1 MLVLGI
7 ESSCDETAFGLVE
20 DGRLLAESVA
30 SQADVHALFG
40 GVVPELASREHYRL
54 LGPLFDEFMESA
66 GVLPSDLSGVAV
78 ARGPGLLGSLL
89 VGVSFAKALA
99 FGAGIPLI
107 GVDHLKAHLL
117 APGLEQELSLP
128 ALGLLVSGGH
138 THIYYVESAGKFT
151 LLGRTLDD
159 AAGEGF
165 DKVAKML
172 GLPYPGGRALDA
184 LARFGRKRGQINR
197 KLFSYPYLDNK
208 NLDFSF
214 SGLKTS
220 VALYLK
226 NNPAILEQARSLPDD
241 AVQLEEACA
250 GVPELTELCA
260 SFNHCVS
267 YTLCTKLRRAAGQL
281 SLESKPVK
289 SLIVAGG
296 VAANTMLRDDLQV
309 LAGQMNLPLVLPRFS
324 LCTDNGAMIAYAGY
338 LMLTAGY
345 VHNLNLEAIP
355 RGKNIPEDQVRLC
368 APIF

>member
-20 DGRLLAESVA
+20 DGCLVAESVA
-30 SQADVHALFG
+30 SQADVHSLFG
-40 GVVPELASREHYRL
+40 GVVPELASREHYRI
-54 LGPLFDEFMESA
+54 LGPLFDEFMTRA
-66 GVLPSDLSGVAV
+66 GFQVSDLDGVAV

-89 VGVSFAKALA
+89 VGVAFAKALA
-99 FGAGIPLI
+99 FGAGIPLL

-117 APGLEQELSLP
+117 APGLETGLKLP

-138 THIYYVESAGKFT
+138 THIYYIESPHSFT
-151 LLGRTLDD
+151 LLGKTLDD

-172 GLPYPGGRALDA
+172 GLPYPGGRILDG
-184 LARFGRKRGQINR
+184 LARAGEACGQINKR
-197 KLFSYPYLDNK
+197 LFSYPYLDNA

-226 NNPAILEQARSLPDD
+226 QNPGIIEQARGLSADCRD
-241 AVQLEEACA
+241 FSGASRE
-250 GVPELTELCA
+250 VPELTELCA
-260 SFNHCVS
+260 SFNHSVS
-267 YTLCTKLRRAAGQL
+267 HTLCIKLNRAFERVQDKRL
-281 SLESKPVK
+281 PVH

-296 VAANTMLRDDLQV
+296 VAANSMLRNDLKE
-309 LAGQMNLPLVLPRFS
+309 LAARLGVELVLPRFS

-338 LMLTAGY
+338 LMLANGWA
-345 VHNLNLEAIP
+345 HHLNLEAIP
-355 RGKNIPEDQVRLC
+355 RGKQIPEDQYC
-368 APIF
+368 IGPT